1 MVIPTSRNSRAIWIA
16 GFATLLASFQM
27 VIFSNYVIIFL
38 QEDLLTSIII
48 ITIIISLRNLL
59 QLFFRIPLG
68 ELSQII
74 GRKPLLLA
82 GHFSY
87 TTALFSLFLATH
99 WIYVLISIIFVAF
112 GMSCFW
118 PALFA
123 YIADFSP
130 DNNFGASNG
139 RIFQLSDIGTLFG
152 LFISTLILDEFL
164 LDLKDLFGFAMVLGI
179 LTGLISVYLLPE
191 GLAKDQRKQVA
202 SIPHALSTSFISML
216 TSFKQITETNKLYQ
230 VYAFQLLLA
239 FVEFMTSSFLPLIV
253 VSKGFTRG
261 DVSEISLWAI
271 LIIIWFKPLLG
282 RVTDRIKYLNSI
294 SVTLFISSVT
304 VFLFICVNEF
314 WMLVLLYLILNG
326 ALITAYIAANS
337 ETTKRAPFDLR
348 GTALGALGVY
358 VSLGR
363 TCSTIILGLIWEI
376 FGLAEVFLFTFLS
389 MILLT
394 LALFAWFRSND
405 GKSDQA
411 C

>member
-1 MVIPTSRNSRAIWIA
+1 MVIPTSRNSRAIWVA

-27 VIFSNYVIIFL
+27 VIFNNYVIIFL

-87 TTALFSLFLATH
+87 TIALILLFLATN

-130 DNNFGASNG
+130 DNNIGASNG
-139 RIFQLSDIGTLFG
+139 RVFQLIDMGTLFG
-152 LFISTLILDEFL
+152 LFISTLILNEFL
-164 LDLKDLFGFAMVLGI
+164 LDLKALFGFTMVLGI
-179 LTGLISVYLLPE
+179 FTGLISAYILPE
-191 GLAKDQRKQVA
+191 GLAKDQRKKVD
-202 SIPHALSTSFISML
+202 SIPRALFDSFLSMMRHL
-216 TSFKQITETNKLYQ
+216 KDITKTNRLSQ
-230 VYAFQLLLA
+230 VYAFQILLA
-239 FVEFMTSSFLPLIV
+239 FLEFMTSSFLPLII
-253 VSKGFTRG
+253 VSKGFSRG

-282 RVTDRIKYLNSI
+282 RVTDRITYLNSI
-294 SVTLFISSVT
+294 SVTMIIASITVLFFT
-304 VFLFICVNEF
+304 FVNEF
-314 WMLVLLYLILNG
+314 WGLILLYLILNG

-348 GTALGALGVY
+348 GSALGTLGVY
-358 VSLGR
+358 VAFGR
-363 TCSTIILGLIWEI
+363 TTSTVILGPIWEQ
-376 FGLAEVFLFTFLS
+376 FGLTEVFLFTSLS
-389 MILLT
+389 IILLT
-394 LALFAWFRSND
+394 LALNIFFRSND
-405 GKSDQA
+405 GDVN
-411 C
+411 

>member
-1 MVIPTSRNSRAIWIA
+1 LVIPTSRNSRAIWIA

-202 SIPHALSTSFISML
+202 SIPHALSTSFISIL
-216 TSFKQITETNKLYQ
+216 NRLPKPTNCIR
-230 VYAFQLLLA
+230 
-239 FVEFMTSSFLPLIV
+239 FMPSSY
-253 VSKGFTRG
+253 SWH
-261 DVSEISLWAI
+261 S
-271 LIIIWFKPLLG
+271 
-282 RVTDRIKYLNSI
+282 LNS
-294 SVTLFISSVT
+294 
-304 VFLFICVNEF
+304 
-314 WMLVLLYLILNG
+314 
-326 ALITAYIAANS
+326 
-337 ETTKRAPFDLR
+337 
-348 GTALGALGVY
+348 
-358 VSLGR
+358 
-363 TCSTIILGLIWEI
+363 
-376 FGLAEVFLFTFLS
+376 
-389 MILLT
+389 
-394 LALFAWFRSND
+394 
-405 GKSDQA
+405 
-411 C
+411 

>member
-1 MVIPTSRNSRAIWIA
+1 
-16 GFATLLASFQM
+16 
-27 VIFSNYVIIFL
+27 
-38 QEDLLTSIII
+38 
-48 ITIIISLRNLL
+48 L

-253 VSKGFTRG
+253 VSKMSQKSHYGQY
-261 DVSEISLWAI
+261 SL
-271 LIIIWFKPLLG
+271 
-282 RVTDRIKYLNSI
+282 
-294 SVTLFISSVT
+294 
-304 VFLFICVNEF
+304 
-314 WMLVLLYLILNG
+314 
-326 ALITAYIAANS
+326 
-337 ETTKRAPFDLR
+337 
-348 GTALGALGVY
+348 
-358 VSLGR
+358 
-363 TCSTIILGLIWEI
+363 
-376 FGLAEVFLFTFLS
+376 
-389 MILLT
+389 
-394 LALFAWFRSND
+394 
-405 GKSDQA
+405 
-411 C
+411 